1 MLLITIRS
9 ASLVRIF
16 ISVGTE
22 VDEVPFCTT
31 FISAPIS
38 ETLEVFTPL
47 NLTEPNASPST
58 VAAKLPLS
66 VDDFFKTINGSS
78 LSVVDLVKSDKIE
91 LPADVA
97 ILNLPPFT

>member
-1 MLLITIRS
+1 M
-9 ASLVRIF
+9 VRIF

-22 VDEVPFCTT
+22 VDEVPFWTT

-47 NLTEPNASPST
+47 NLIEPNASPST

-66 VDDFFKTINGSS
+66 VDDFCKTINASS
-78 LSVVDLVKSDKIE
+78 VSVVDLLKSDKIALAAE
-91 LPADVA
+91 VA